1 MTTGNVGTDGINK
14 ASGSDKDLN
23 EDETGSTGVADDDSG
38 AENDIDSCNL
48 PLNLVSTQLGAE
60 SPQR

>member
-1 MTTGNVGTDGINK
+1 MGTAIDANHK
-14 ASGSDKDLN
+14 AGSAGSEKDL
-23 EDETGSTGVADDDSG
+23 DETGSADAADDDSG

-48 PLNLVSTQLGAE
+48 PLNLVATQLGAE